1 MLSTKTSC
9 PFAIPWTA
17 KATMVMWSISRFFF
31 ISVLITLQPAVA
43 APHPLAPLTAD
54 EIRAAASLLRSS
66 NRFPAGAGF
75 NLIALDEP
83 PKELVLAK
91 TAVPRRAFAVVYDRK
106 RNQTWEAIANLSTS
120 AIDSWKLIPGAQPAI
135 NSEDSDLA
143 DEIVRA
149 DPRWAQAMGERG
161 IGDADNVLTMAWS
174 AGYFGQPGAGDGRMV
189 CVVPYYGGAG
199 ANLYAHPV
207 EGVVAHVNLTTGK
220 IIDFLDMDRNVPV
233 SRENADLGPRPGA
246 PPLAPLVVTQP
257 DGPGFRIE
265 EGEVHWQKWRFRYAL
280 HPREGLIV
288 YTAGFEDGGRVR
300 QVLYRG
306 SLSEMVVPY
315 GDPSGAWYFRN
326 SFDAGELGLGAMAS
340 PLRPGVDCPANCT
353 VFDAVVAESSGE
365 PHTIPGA
372 VALYERDAGVAWKHE
387 NNTRRERELV
397 LSYFSQPGNYE
408 YGFDWVFHQNGTIE
422 VRVLLTGIMAAKG
435 VAGGS
440 DPHSHLVAKNLAA
453 PHHQHFFTFRLDMD
467 VDGTPNR
474 VVEMNSVPMPAGK
487 QNPYGGGFMMQET
500 TLRTEHEAER
510 SLNMASSRRWIVE
523 SASAKNALGH
533 PTGYALLPGEN
544 SVPFAQPDS
553 WVRKRAG
560 FLNAH
565 IWVTPYNAAERYAA
579 GDYPNQSKGG
589 DGLVKWTAANRSVDN
604 QDIVLWY
611 TMGITHNPRPEDW
624 PVMPVYEAGFK
635 LVPWG
640 FFASNPVMDLPQGR

>member
-1 MLSTKTSC
+1 MRRTLFVICLTGVACLS
-9 PFAIPWTA
+9 
-17 KATMVMWSISRFFF
+17 
-31 ISVLITLQPAVA
+31 A

-54 EIRAAASLLRSS
+54 EIRAAAKLLRSS
-66 NRFPAGAGF
+66 DRFPAGAGF
-75 NLIALDEP
+75 SLIALDEP
-83 PKELVLAK
+83 PKAMVLAK
-91 TAVPRRAFAVVYDRK
+91 SAVPRRAFAVIYDRK
-106 RNQTWEAIANLSTS
+106 ANQTWEAIANLSTS

-143 DEIVRA
+143 DEIVRT
-149 DPRWAQAMGERG
+149 DPRWAQAMRQRG
-161 IGDADNVLTMAWS
+161 IRDAENVLTMAWS
-174 AGYFGQPGAGDGRMV
+174 AGYYGQPGTDSGRMV
-189 CVVPYYGGAG
+189 SVVPYYAGAG

-220 IIDFLDMDRNVPV
+220 VIDFLDIDRHVPV
-233 SRENADLGPRPGA
+233 SRENAELGPRPGA

-257 DGPGFRIE
+257 DGPGFQIE
-265 EGEVHWQKWRFRYAL
+265 DGEVHWQKWRFRYAL
-280 HPREGLIV
+280 HAREGLVV
-288 YTAGFEDGGRVR
+288 YTAGYEDGGRVR
-300 QVLYRG
+300 PVLYRG

-340 PLRPGVDCPANCT
+340 SLRPGVDCPANCR
-353 VFDAVVAESSGE
+353 VFDAVVASSSGE
-365 PHTIPGA
+365 PNVIPGA
-372 VALYERDAGVAWKHE
+372 VAIYERDGGVAWKHE

-422 VRVLLTGIMAAKG
+422 VRVYLTGIMAAKG
-435 VAGGS
+435 VADGS
-440 DPHSHLVAKNLAA
+440 DQHSHMVAKNLAA

-487 QNPYGGGFMMQET
+487 QNPYGGGFLMQET
-500 TLRTEHEAER
+500 TLRTEREAAR

-523 SASAKNALGH
+523 STSAKNALGH

-565 IWVTPYNAAERYAA
+565 VWVTPYNAAERYAA

-589 DGLVKWTAANRSVDN
+589 DGLVKWTAANRPVDN

-640 FFASNPVMDLPQGR
+640 FFASNPVMDLPPGR

>member
-1 MLSTKTSC
+1 MRRTL
-9 PFAIPWTA
+9 F
-17 KATMVMWSISRFFF
+17 
-31 ISVLITLQPAVA
+31 LICLTGAASLFA

-54 EIRAAASLLRSS
+54 EIRQAARLFRDSGH
-66 NRFPAGAGF
+66 FPAGTGF
-75 NLIALDEP
+75 SLIALDEP
-83 PKELVLAK
+83 PKEMVLAK
-91 TAVPRRAFAVVYDRK
+91 APLPRRAFAVIYDRK
-106 RNQTWEAIANLSTS
+106 RNQTFEAIANLSTK

-135 NSEDSDLA
+135 NSEDSDRA

-149 DPRWAQAMGERG
+149 DPRWARAMRQRG
-161 IGDADNVLTMAWS
+161 IQDVDDVVTMAWS
-174 AGYFGQPGAGDGRMV
+174 AGYFGQPGTDTGRMV
-189 CVVPYYGGAG
+189 CVVPYYAGAG

-207 EGVVAHVNLTTGK
+207 EGVVAHVNLTSGK
-220 IIDFLDMDRNVPV
+220 VIDFLDIDRNVPI
-233 SRENADLGPRPGA
+233 SRENADLGPRPGGLPA
-246 PPLAPLVVTQP
+246 APLVVTQP
-257 DGPGFRIE
+257 NGPDFRIE
-265 EGEVHWQKWRFRYAL
+265 DGEVRWQRWRFRYAL
-280 HPREGLIV
+280 HPREGLVI
-288 YTAGFEDGGRVR
+288 YTAGYEDGGRVR
-300 QVLYRG
+300 TVLYRG

-315 GDPSGAWYFRN
+315 GDPSAGWYFRN

-340 PLRPGVDCPANCT
+340 PLRPGVDCPDNCS
-353 VFDAVVAESSGE
+353 VFDAVMAGSAGE
-365 PHTIPGA
+365 PRTIPGA
-372 VALYERDAGVAWKHE
+372 VAIYERDAGVAWKHE

-397 LSYFSQPGNYE
+397 VSYFSQPGNYE
-408 YGFDWVFHQNGTIE
+408 YGFDWIFHQNGAIE
-422 VRVLLTGIMAAKG
+422 VRVYLTGIMAAKG
-435 VAGGS
+435 VADGS
-440 DPHSHLVAKNLAA
+440 DQHSHLVARNLAA

-467 VDGTPNR
+467 VDGTSNR
-474 VVEMNSVPMPAGK
+474 VVEMNSVPVPAGK
-487 QNPYGGGFMMQET
+487 QNPYGGGFVMQET
-500 TLRTEHEAER
+500 RLRTEREAQR
-510 SLNMASSRRWIVE
+510 SLNLQSSRRWIVQ

-544 SVPFAQPDS
+544 SAPFAQPDS

-565 IWVTPYNAAERYAA
+565 VWVTPYNAAERYAA

-640 FFASNPVMDLPQGR
+640 FFASNPVMDLPAGR